1 MNNNGKKTG
10 LSAAL
15 RTTKTTKKHNIQT
28 NRANESKVVSIFSF
42 NLLKHVY
49 FNFKSILMIINKD
62 LDLARFQ
69 HIIFILLY
77 KETVFIYF
85 VHL

>member
-1 MNNNGKKTG
+1 VNNNGKKTG

-15 RTTKTTKKHNIQT
+15 RTTKPRTQKHNIQT
-28 NRANESKVVSIFSF
+28 SRANESKVVSFFSL

-49 FNFKSILMIINKD
+49 FKWILMIINKD

-69 HIIFILLY
+69 PIIFVY
-77 KETVFIYF
+77 TNV
-85 VHL
+85 